1 MSAPNV
7 QAKLDA
13 IFNAHMKAEL
23 AGVTSYVAE
32 PD

>member
-23 AGVTSYVAE
+23 AGVSYVAE
-32 PD
+32 PE